1 MNTHRSI
8 THSLI
13 MVGCTVWMSLTLT
26 GTVSSVEPGTAGRT
40 KIGTVSSGETVSRVE
55 PVSKVETATAVSKV
69 ETVATARAS
78 ESGRQS
84 LAGLSGVHV
93 EVSGVMPQSAQQD
106 LTEVTLQTDVEMRL
120 RKAGIRTMNP
130 KEILQVPGTPHL
142 TLKVTTHEDPEH
154 LFYAFGI
161 ELALVQDVVLL
172 RDTKL
177 VGRGA
182 TWSTGAVGLVGI
194 QSLRDIRFH
203 VWEMV
208 DQFAK
213 DYQAADQKR

>member
-1 MNTHRSI
+1 MSGNRSI

-13 MVGCTVWMSLTLT
+13 MVGCMVWISLTMT
-26 GTVSSVEPGTAGRT
+26 GTVSGVESGM
-40 KIGTVSSGETVSRVE
+40 VSGVE
-55 PVSKVETATAVSKV
+55 PVSKVETI
-69 ETVATARAS
+69 ATARTS
-78 ESGRQS
+78 ESDSYS

-106 LTEVTLQTDVEMRL
+106 VTEDTLQTDVEMRL
-120 RKAGIRTMNP
+120 QKAGIRVMNP
-130 KEILQVPGTPHL
+130 EEILQVPGTPHL

-154 LFYAFGI
+154 FFYAFGI

-182 TWSTGAVGLVGI
+182 TWSIGAVGLVGT

-208 DQFAK
+208 DRFAK
-213 DYQAADQKR
+213 DYHAAEHKR